1 MDPTTQIVTEL
12 VRQGLLGLIIAAV
25 LTGWIVPKWV
35 IDEYRRREQI
45 KDATIERQSAVI
57 ERLAEKAGGQRP
69 RDRDA

>member
-35 IDEYRRREQI
+35 IDEYRRREEI
-45 KDATIERQSAVI
+45 KDATIERQSGVI

-69 RDRDA
+69 RDQDA